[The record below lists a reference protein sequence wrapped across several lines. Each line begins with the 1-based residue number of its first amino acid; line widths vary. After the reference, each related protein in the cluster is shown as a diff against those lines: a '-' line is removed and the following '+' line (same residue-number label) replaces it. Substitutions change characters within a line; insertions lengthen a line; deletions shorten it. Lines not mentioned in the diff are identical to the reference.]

1 MLFNRLRFVIF
12 FGFLIF
18 TTSVKAQFLMPAKM
32 ATSSFF
38 RIGIKG
44 GVNLARLET
53 DGLVTLNGAVI
64 KNQLQAS
71 LDTKQ
76 SYVGGI
82 YARLGRKI
90 FIEPEVLVSTKG
102 GSIYVPGL
110 SQTKQFTFTNI
121 DVPVLLGVRWKIFHV
136 MAGPVASY
144 TLKTDT
150 ELNDLINLVT
160 TKYTGTTAEIAAKT
174 SLSYQVGGGIDLL
187 GFTLDVRYE
196 GNLSQL
202 TNTLPI
208 PTGITFS
215 PKLNLYQVTLGYK
228 IF

>member
-1 MLFNRLRFVIF
+1 MLLTRLRSIIF
-12 FGFLIF
+12 FGLLIL

-32 ATSSFF
+32 ATGNFF

-121 DVPVLLGVRWKIFHV
+121 DVPVLLGFRWKIFHA

-174 SLSYQVGGGIDLL
+174 SFSYQVGGGIDLL

-208 PTGITFS
+208 PAGITFS

>member
-1 MLFNRLRFVIF
+1 MHFNRLRTIIFV
-12 FGFLIF
+12 GLLIL

-32 ATSSFF
+32 ATGNFF

-64 KNQLQAS
+64 KDQLQAS

-121 DVPVLLGVRWKIFHV
+121 DVPVLLGFRWKIFHV

-160 TKYTGTTAEIAAKT
+160 TKYTGSTAAIAAKT
-174 SLSYQVGGGIDLL
+174 SFSYQVGGGIDLL

-202 TNTLPI
+202 TKTLPI

>member
-1 MLFNRLRFVIF
+1 MLYTRLRPIVF
-12 FGFLIF
+12 FGLLILS
-18 TTSVKAQFLMPAKM
+18 TSLQAQFLMPAKM
-32 ATSSFF
+32 ITGNFF

-53 DGLVTLNGAVI
+53 DGLITLNGAVI
-64 KNQLQAS
+64 KDQLLAS
-71 LDTKQ
+71 LETKQ

-82 YARLGRKI
+82 YARLGKTI
-90 FIEPEVLVSTKG
+90 FIEPEVLVSSKG
-102 GSIYVPGL
+102 GSIYIPGI

-121 DVPVLLGVRWKIFHV
+121 DVPILLGFRWKIFHA

-150 ELNDLINLVT
+150 ELNDLINMAVQ
-160 TKYTGTTAEIAAKT
+160 KYVGTASEIASKT
-174 SLSYQVGGGIDLL
+174 SFSYQVGGGIDLL

-202 TNTLPI
+202 TKTLPI
-208 PTGITFS
+208 PAGITFS

>member
-1 MLFNRLRFVIF
+1 
-12 FGFLIF
+12 
-18 TTSVKAQFLMPAKM
+18 M
-32 ATSSFF
+32 ATGSFF

-53 DGLVTLNGAVI
+53 DGLVTLNGTVI
-64 KNQLQAS
+64 KDQLQAS
-71 LDTKQ
+71 LDIKQ

-121 DVPVLLGVRWKIFHV
+121 DVPVLLGLRWKIFHV

-160 TKYTGTTAEIAAKT
+160 TKYTGTTAQIAAKT
-174 SLSYQVGGGIDLL
+174 SFSYQVGGGIDLL

-196 GNLSQL
+196 ANLSQL

-208 PTGITFS
+208 PAGITFS
-215 PKLNLYQVTLGYK
+215 PRLNLYQVTLGYK

>member
-1 MLFNRLRFVIF
+1 
-12 FGFLIF
+12 
-18 TTSVKAQFLMPAKM
+18 M
-32 ATSSFF
+32 ATGSFF

>member
-1 MLFNRLRFVIF
+1 MLLSHPRLIVF
-12 FGFLIF
+12 FGILIF
-18 TTSVKAQFLMPAKM
+18 NTSVRAQFLMPAKM
-32 ATSSFF
+32 VTGNFF

-64 KNQLQAS
+64 KDQLLES

-90 FIEPEVLVSTKG
+90 FIEPEILVSTKG
-102 GSIYVPGL
+102 GSIFLPSL
-110 SQTKQFTFTNI
+110 SQNKQFTFTNI
-121 DVPVLLGVRWKIFHV
+121 DVPVLLGFRWKIFHV

-160 TKYTGTTAEIAAKT
+160 KKYTGSISEIATKT
-174 SLSYQVGGGIDLL
+174 SFSYQAGGGIDLL

-202 TNTLPI
+202 TKNLPI
-208 PTGITFS
+208 PAGITFS

>member
-1 MLFNRLRFVIF
+1 
-12 FGFLIF
+12 
-18 TTSVKAQFLMPAKM
+18 M
-32 ATSSFF
+32 ATGSFF

-121 DVPVLLGVRWKIFHV
+121 DVPVLLGFRWKIFHV

-174 SLSYQVGGGIDLL
+174 SFSYQVGGGIDLL

>member
-1 MLFNRLRFVIF
+1 MHYKRLRTIIF
-12 FGFLIF
+12 FGLLIL

-32 ATSSFF
+32 ATGNFF

-64 KNQLQAS
+64 KDQLQAS

-121 DVPVLLGVRWKIFHV
+121 DVPVLLGFRWKIFHV

-174 SLSYQVGGGIDLL
+174 SFSYQVGGGIDLL

-208 PTGITFS
+208 PAGITFS

>member
-1 MLFNRLRFVIF
+1 MHFNRLRTIIF
-12 FGFLIF
+12 FGLLIL

-32 ATSSFF
+32 ATGNFF

-64 KNQLQAS
+64 KDQLQAS

-121 DVPVLLGVRWKIFHV
+121 DVPVLLGFRWKIFHV

-174 SLSYQVGGGIDLL
+174 SFSYQVGGGIDLL

>member
-1 MLFNRLRFVIF
+1 MIFIRLRPILF
-12 FGFLIF
+12 FGLLIL
-18 TTSVKAQFLMPAKM
+18 TLSAKAQFLMPAKM
-32 ATSSFF
+32 VTGNFF

-64 KNQLQAS
+64 KDQLLES

-90 FIEPEVLVSTKG
+90 FIEPEVLISTKG
-102 GSIYVPGL
+102 GSIYIPSL
-110 SQTKQFTFTNI
+110 IQTKQFTFSNI
-121 DVPVLLGVRWKIFHV
+121 DVPVLLGFRWKIFHI

-144 TLKTDT
+144 TLKTDS
-150 ELNDLINLVT
+150 ELNDLINKVIQKYKISVPEIVT
-160 TKYTGTTAEIAAKT
+160 KT
-174 SLSYQVGGGIDLL
+174 SFSYQAGGGIDLL

-202 TNTLPI
+202 TKTLPI
-208 PTGITFS
+208 PAGITFS

>member
-1 MLFNRLRFVIF
+1 MQFTRLRTIIF
-12 FGFLIF
+12 FGLLIL

-32 ATSSFF
+32 ATGNFF

-64 KNQLQAS
+64 KDQLQAS

-121 DVPVLLGVRWKIFHV
+121 DVPVLLGFRWKIFHV

-160 TKYTGTTAEIAAKT
+160 TKYTGSTAEIAAKT
-174 SLSYQVGGGIDLL
+174 SFSYQVGGGIDLL

-202 TNTLPI
+202 TKTLPI

>member
-1 MLFNRLRFVIF
+1 
-12 FGFLIF
+12 
-18 TTSVKAQFLMPAKM
+18 M
-32 ATSSFF
+32 ATGSFF

-64 KNQLQAS
+64 KDQLQAS

-121 DVPVLLGVRWKIFHV
+121 DVPVLLGLRWKIFHV

-160 TKYTGTTAEIAAKT
+160 TKYTGTTAQIAAKT
-174 SLSYQVGGGIDLL
+174 SFSYQVGGGIDLL

-208 PTGITFS
+208 PAGITFS
-215 PKLNLYQVTLGYK
+215 PRLNLYQVTLGYK

>member
-1 MLFNRLRFVIF
+1 MHFYRLRTFIF
-12 FGFLIF
+12 FGLLIL

-32 ATSSFF
+32 ATGNFF

-64 KNQLQAS
+64 KDQLQAS

-121 DVPVLLGVRWKIFHV
+121 DVPVLLGFRWKIFHV

-160 TKYTGTTAEIAAKT
+160 TKYTGSTAEIAAKT
-174 SLSYQVGGGIDLL
+174 SFSYQVGGGIDLL

-202 TNTLPI
+202 TKTLPI

>member
-1 MLFNRLRFVIF
+1 MHFNRLCT
-12 FGFLIF
+12 LIF
-18 TTSVKAQFLMPAKM
+18 SGLLILTTSVKAQFLMPAKM
-32 ATSSFF
+32 ATGNFF

-64 KNQLQAS
+64 KDQLQAS

-121 DVPVLLGVRWKIFHV
+121 DVPVLLGFRWKIFHV

-160 TKYTGTTAEIAAKT
+160 TKYTGSTAEIAAKT
-174 SLSYQVGGGIDLL
+174 SFSYQVGGGIDLL

-202 TNTLPI
+202 TKTLPI

>member
-1 MLFNRLRFVIF
+1 MPYPRLRLIV
-12 FGFLIF
+12 FLGILMLS
-18 TTSVKAQFLMPAKM
+18 TSLRAQFLMPAKM
-32 ATSSFF
+32 VTGNFF

-64 KNQLQAS
+64 KDQLLAS

-76 SYVGGI
+76 SFVGGI
-82 YARLGRKI
+82 YARLGRTI
-90 FIEPEVLVSTKG
+90 FIEPEVLLSTKG
-102 GSIYVPGL
+102 GSVYIPGL

-121 DVPVLLGVRWKIFHV
+121 DVPVLVGFRWKLFHA

-150 ELNDLINLVT
+150 ELNDLINMVT
-160 TKYTGTTAEIAAKT
+160 QKYIGTAAEIASKT
-174 SLSYQVGGGIDLL
+174 SLSYQVGGGIDFL

-202 TNTLPI
+202 TKTLPI
-208 PTGITFS
+208 PAGVTFS

-228 IF
+228 LF

>member
-1 MLFNRLRFVIF
+1 
-12 FGFLIF
+12 
-18 TTSVKAQFLMPAKM
+18 M
-32 ATSSFF
+32 ATGSFF

-121 DVPVLLGVRWKIFHV
+121 DVPVLLGFRWKIFHV

>member
-1 MLFNRLRFVIF
+1 
-12 FGFLIF
+12 
-18 TTSVKAQFLMPAKM
+18 M
-32 ATSSFF
+32 ATGNFF

-64 KNQLQAS
+64 KDQLQAS

-121 DVPVLLGVRWKIFHV
+121 DVPVLLGLRWKIFHV

-174 SLSYQVGGGIDLL
+174 SFSYQVGGGIDLL

-208 PTGITFS
+208 PAGRTFS
-215 PKLNLYQVTLGYK
+215 PRLNLYQVTLGYK

>member
-1 MLFNRLRFVIF
+1 MHFNRLRTIIF
-12 FGFLIF
+12 FGLRIL

-32 ATSSFF
+32 ATGNFF

-64 KNQLQAS
+64 KDQLQAS

-121 DVPVLLGVRWKIFHV
+121 DVPVLLGFRWKIFHV

-160 TKYTGTTAEIAAKT
+160 TKYTGSTAEIAAKT
-174 SLSYQVGGGIDLL
+174 SFSYQVGGGIDLL

-202 TNTLPI
+202 TKTLPI

>member
-1 MLFNRLRFVIF
+1 MLFTRLRLIVF
-12 FGFLIF
+12 FGILFLSI
-18 TTSVKAQFLMPAKM
+18 SVRAQFLMPAKM
-32 ATSSFF
+32 ITGNFF

-53 DGLVTLNGAVI
+53 DGLITLNGAVI
-64 KNQLQAS
+64 KDQLLAS
-71 LDTKQ
+71 LETKQ

-102 GSIYVPGL
+102 GSIYIPGL

-121 DVPVLLGVRWKIFHV
+121 DVPILLGFRWKIFHV

-160 TKYTGTTAEIAAKT
+160 KKYLGSVSEIATKT
-174 SLSYQVGGGIDLL
+174 SFSYQVGGGIDLL

-202 TNTLPI
+202 TKALPI
-208 PTGITFS
+208 PAGITFS

>member
-1 MLFNRLRFVIF
+1 MLLTRLRSIIF
-12 FGFLIF
+12 FGLLIL

-32 ATSSFF
+32 ATGNFF

-121 DVPVLLGVRWKIFHV
+121 DVPVLLGLRWKIFHV

-174 SLSYQVGGGIDLL
+174 SFSYQVGGGIDLL

-208 PTGITFS
+208 PAGITFS

>member
-1 MLFNRLRFVIF
+1 MHYKRLRTIIF
-12 FGFLIF
+12 FGLLIL

-32 ATSSFF
+32 ATGNFF

-64 KNQLQAS
+64 KDQLQAS

-121 DVPVLLGVRWKIFHV
+121 DVPVLLGFRWKIFHI

-160 TKYTGTTAEIAAKT
+160 TKYTGSTAQIAAKT
-174 SLSYQVGGGIDLL
+174 SFSYQVGGGIDLL

-202 TNTLPI
+202 TKTLPI

>member
-1 MLFNRLRFVIF
+1 MHFNRLRTIIF
-12 FGFLIF
+12 FGLLIL

-32 ATSSFF
+32 VTGNFF

-64 KNQLQAS
+64 KDQLQAS

-121 DVPVLLGVRWKIFHV
+121 DVPVLLGFRWKIFHV

-160 TKYTGTTAEIAAKT
+160 TKYTGSTAEIAAKT
-174 SLSYQVGGGIDLL
+174 SFSYQVGGGIDLL

-202 TNTLPI
+202 TKTLPI

>member
-1 MLFNRLRFVIF
+1 VYI
-12 FGFLIF
+12 
-18 TTSVKAQFLMPAKM
+18 
-32 ATSSFF
+32 
-38 RIGIKG
+38 
-44 GVNLARLET
+44 
-53 DGLVTLNGAVI
+53 
-64 KNQLQAS
+64 
-71 LDTKQ
+71 
-76 SYVGGI
+76 
-82 YARLGRKI
+82 
-90 FIEPEVLVSTKG
+90 
-102 GSIYVPGL
+102 PGL

-121 DVPVLLGVRWKIFHV
+121 DVPVLLGFRWKLFHA

-150 ELNDLINLVT
+150 ELNDLINMVT
-160 TKYTGTTAEIAAKT
+160 QKYVGTTAEIASKT
-174 SLSYQVGGGIDLL
+174 SFSYQVGGGIDLL

-202 TNTLPI
+202 TKTLPI

>member
-1 MLFNRLRFVIF
+1 MLFTRLRTIIF
-12 FGFLIF
+12 FGLLIL

-32 ATSSFF
+32 ATGNFF

-64 KNQLQAS
+64 KDQLQAS

-121 DVPVLLGVRWKIFHV
+121 DVPVLLGFRWKIFHV
-136 MAGPVASY
+136 MSGPVASY

-174 SLSYQVGGGIDLL
+174 SFSYQVGGGIDLL

-208 PTGITFS
+208 PAGITFS

>member
-1 MLFNRLRFVIF
+1 MHFNRLRTIIF
-12 FGFLIF
+12 FGLLIL

-32 ATSSFF
+32 ATGNFF

-64 KNQLQAS
+64 KDQLQAS

-121 DVPVLLGVRWKIFHV
+121 DVPVLLGFRWKIFHV

-174 SLSYQVGGGIDLL
+174 SFSYQVGGGIDLL

-208 PTGITFS
+208 PAGITFS